1 MAFSKQQDT
10 SGQLVQLSS
19 ANIGFALDL
28 YQTLQ
33 DERRG
38 KNMFFSPLS
47 ISTAL
52 AMTQLGARGDTA
64 TQIADVFRFN
74 QIDPDQL
81 HGTFKELKNLLYQT
95 NYDSQIHSIEA
106 VNNFAS
112 PIATQS
118 INDWVSKQTEGKI
131 KNLIAPG
138 ILNDLT
144 SLVLVN
150 AIYFKANWKST
161 FRAYNTTQDTF
172 KVFDERK
179 NVPASLMSQEERFY
193 LAVDKTNDCLVLEMP
208 YQGNN
213 LSLLIALPTKD
224 DGLGQLETKL
234 SVDVLQSWDAGLEW
248 REVDVLL
255 PKFKVEAT
263 FQLKEVLQ
271 RMGMP
276 DAFDEDRA
284 NFKGISSEEKE
295 FYISAVIHKAF
306 VDINEEGSEAA
317 AATAVDWG
325 RGCARPSER
334 EKPILFRA
342 DHTFLFMIRHRSTKS
357 VLFMGRMM
365 DPSYRQS
372 GHGAWNRETHPMRT
386 TVAPDST
393 YLKTPYKRLWH
404 FSASTPPRDPA
415 V

>member
-38 KNMFFSPLS
+38 KNLFFSPLS

-74 QIDPDQL
+74 QIDQDQL
-81 HGTFKELKNLLYQT
+81 HGTFKELNNLLYQT
-95 NYDSQIHSIEA
+95 NSGYKLHSANRLYGKSGYNFVQSFLEESASYYGAAIEA
-106 VNNFAS
+106 VNNFAA

-118 INDWVSKQTEGKI
+118 INDWVSKQTEDKI

-138 ILNDLT
+138 TLNDLT
-144 SLVLVN
+144 RLVLVN
-150 AIYFKANWKST
+150 AIYFKANWKSE
-161 FRAYNTTQDTF
+161 FRSYNTTQDKF

-179 NVPASLMSQEERFY
+179 KVPVSLMIQSGKFA
-193 LAVDKTNDCLVLEMP
+193 LAVDNTNDCLVLELP
-208 YQGNN
+208 YQGRN

-234 SVDVLQSWDAGLEW
+234 SVDVLQSWDAGLKS
-248 REVDVLL
+248 REVNVLL
-255 PKFKVEAT
+255 PKFKLEAT
-263 FQLKEVLQ
+263 FQLKEVLK

-284 NFKGISSEEKE
+284 NFEGISGDRE
-295 FYISAVIHKAF
+295 FHISAVIHKAF
-306 VDINEEGSEAA
+306 VNINEEGSEAA
-317 AATAVDWG
+317 AATAVEMM
-325 RGCARPSER
+325 ALE
-334 EKPILFRA
+334 LF
-342 DHTFLFMIRHRSTKS
+342 STK
-357 VLFMGRMM
+357 
-365 DPSYRQS
+365 
-372 GHGAWNRETHPMRT
+372 RT
-386 TVAPDST
+386 
-393 YLKTPYKRLWH
+393 
-404 FSASTPPRDPA
+404 
-415 V
+415 

>member
-1 MAFSKQQDT
+1 
-10 SGQLVQLSS
+10 
-19 ANIGFALDL
+19 
-28 YQTLQ
+28 
-33 DERRG
+33 
-38 KNMFFSPLS
+38 
-47 ISTAL
+47 
-52 AMTQLGARGDTA
+52 MTQLGARGNTA

-74 QIDPDQL
+74 QIDQDQL
-81 HGTFKELKNLLYQT
+81 HGTFKELNNLLYQT
-95 NYDSQIHSIEA
+95 NYDSQIHCAYRLYGKSGYNFVQSFLEGTASYYGAAIEA
-106 VNNFAS
+106 VNNFEA

-118 INDWVSKQTEGKI
+118 INDWVSKQTEDKI

-144 SLVLVN
+144 RLVLVN

-161 FRAYNTTQDTF
+161 FRAHNTKKDKF
-172 KVFDERK
+172 KVFDMRK
-179 NVPASLMSQEERFY
+179 KVFKRKKVPVSLMSLKGRFD
-193 LAVDKTNDCLVLEMP
+193 LAVDKTNDCLVLELP
-208 YQGNN
+208 YEGHN

-248 REVDVLL
+248 REVNVLL
-255 PKFKVEAT
+255 PKFKLEAT

-284 NFKGISSEEKE
+284 NFEGISGDRE
-295 FYISAVIHKAF
+295 FHISAVIHKAF

-317 AATAVDWG
+317 AATAFG
-325 RGCARPSER
+325 MNAMMSLCPPGER

-342 DHTFLFMIRHRSTKS
+342 DHPFLFMIRHRSTKS

-365 DPSYRQS
+365 DPSYIL
-372 GHGAWNRETHPMRT
+372 TPM
-386 TVAPDST
+386 ST
-393 YLKTPYKRLWH
+393 L
-404 FSASTPPRDPA
+404 
-415 V
+415 